1 MPTLPT
7 FQPCCAFWAPPG
19 DARDLPT
26 GCTVKDLGEFRNG
39 EISRYP
45 HDTSLK
51 TYKKHGIPNFFDMLS
66 TVSQHFRKLSSDLP
80 RGLMNVH
87 LSRWKTINDMVCK
100 QVDLVFPLGSF
111 MQNTNFGWLV
121 TGWTMERSVLAWLA
135 RKLVPSQLLKCWL
148 CRLCPQALRPT
159 CSFSKTS
166 LRPVACGVL
175 QHPSSSVLGKPYKI
189 NPTNFP
195 MWKGICAYFRCISI
209 SSVWFI
215 PSKHPAYTPAICS
228 RRLDPSRLGQL
239 LLSEKFHRHIP
250 RWKNT
255 PPTPP
260 HLSLAIIP
268 PTTEAQIG
276 VQHLTKRQG
285 GG

>member
-1 MPTLPT
+1 MLRLLG
-7 FQPCCAFWAPPG
+7 PPS

-121 TGWTMERSVLAWLA
+121 TGWTMERSVLA
-135 RKLVPSQLLKCWL
+135 
-148 CRLCPQALRPT
+148 
-159 CSFSKTS
+159 
-166 LRPVACGVL
+166 
-175 QHPSSSVLGKPYKI
+175 
-189 NPTNFP
+189 
-195 MWKGICAYFRCISI
+195 
-209 SSVWFI
+209 
-215 PSKHPAYTPAICS
+215 
-228 RRLDPSRLGQL
+228 
-239 LLSEKFHRHIP
+239 
-250 RWKNT
+250 
-255 PPTPP
+255 
-260 HLSLAIIP
+260 
-268 PTTEAQIG
+268 
-276 VQHLTKRQG
+276 
-285 GG
+285 